1 VQPCSA
7 RDPIKRA
14 VALRATLTRVGQ
26 VRETYDGIVRGR
38 TSSAAGA
45 AMNTCSRV
53 LIALCIPAGLFA
65 LASFVPRPSPAVIAC
80 RESQGELSNCWGG
93 TKARPTFRETTDP
106 SGAVHLVRASR
117 GHGTDVETTASL
129 TSAGPPKA
137 APLPPPRPKG
147 LGR

>member
-1 VQPCSA
+1 MQPCSVH
-7 RDPIKRA
+7 DPIKGA
-14 VALRATLTRVGQ
+14 AALRATLTCVEHL
-26 VRETYDGIVRGR
+26 REPYHSFRGR

-80 RESQGELSNCWGG
+80 RDSQGELANCWGG
-93 TKARPTFRETTDP
+93 TKGRLTFRETTDP

-117 GHGTDVETTASL
+117 VHGTDVETTASL
-129 TSAGPPKA
+129 TSAGSLEA

-147 LGR
+147 LAR

>member
-1 VQPCSA
+1 VQPCSVH
-7 RDPIKRA
+7 DPIKGA
-14 VALRATLTRVGQ
+14 VALRATLTRVEHL
-26 VRETYDGIVRGR
+26 REPYHSFRGR

-65 LASFVPRPSPAVIAC
+65 VASFVPRPSPAVIAC
-80 RESQGELSNCWGG
+80 RESQGELANCWGG
-93 TKARPTFRETTDP
+93 TKARPTFRETADP

-117 GHGTDVETTASL
+117 VHGTDVETTASL

-147 LGR
+147 LAR